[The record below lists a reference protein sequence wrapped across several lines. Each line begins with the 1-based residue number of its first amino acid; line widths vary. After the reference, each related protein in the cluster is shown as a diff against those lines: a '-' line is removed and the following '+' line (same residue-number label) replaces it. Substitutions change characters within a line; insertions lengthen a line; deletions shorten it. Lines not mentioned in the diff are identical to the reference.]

1 MKASAAV
8 SAKSRPRPSLQAGLF
23 RAFSRSFLVEKAA
36 RLQDGEVYA
45 TWHGLEPVSTSRND
59 VSVQEFDARGGFL
72 SIPCTPN
79 CPRFTRF
86 VEPGRLALIT
96 FGPCAGKM
104 CTIVD
109 IVDQKR
115 VVVDGPESITGVKR
129 HMMPVKRL
137 SLTDFCASPKSSSR
151 VKKLAI
157 SELSRGIKVKRGC
170 REKTLKKA
178 RARARKP

>member
-1 MKASAAV
+1 M
-8 SAKSRPRPSLQAGLF
+8 
-23 RAFSRSFLVEKAA
+23 
-36 RLQDGEVYA
+36 
-45 TWHGLEPVSTSRND
+45 
-59 VSVQEFDARGGFL
+59 
-72 SIPCTPN
+72 
-79 CPRFTRF
+79 
-86 VEPGRLALIT
+86 EPGRLALIT

-137 SLTDFCASPKSSSR
+137 SLTDFCASPQSSSR
-151 VKKLAI
+151 VKKHEKACYQQ
-157 SELSRGIKVKRGC
+157 LSRGIKVKRGC

-178 RARARKP
+178 RESSEALRSLGETRLKRWCRSWERARS